1 MNSKSSFFRENIAV
15 GFMLFALFLGAGN
28 IIFPPQLGQMAGENI
43 VISMIGF
50 LITGVGLPLLGI
62 IAVAKNGGDLE
73 ILAGRIN
80 PYFGIIFTSII
91 YLSIGPFF
99 AIP

>member
-73 ILAGRIN
+73 VLVAELIRI
-80 PYFGIIFTSII
+80 S
-91 YLSIGPFF
+91 
-99 AIP
+99 A